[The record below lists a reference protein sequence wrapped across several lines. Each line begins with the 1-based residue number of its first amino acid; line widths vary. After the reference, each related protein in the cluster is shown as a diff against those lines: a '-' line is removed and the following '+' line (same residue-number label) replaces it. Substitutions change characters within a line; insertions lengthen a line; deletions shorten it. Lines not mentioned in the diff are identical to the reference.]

1 MKALLTALVLLGV
14 SMPPAAASLTVK
26 YSQASLELVD
36 MTPDDGIAP
45 WVSFSNGAEFGGRL
59 ADWGT
64 TMNHEV
70 FMYANRTWGG
80 GNLNDLRAVG
90 TLGPNSA
97 LRWRFTFELGASV
110 HDRSPFGGD
119 EYVSA
124 DFSFAG
130 HADGDCPC
138 VSYTVPFALT
148 TGKYDGSL
156 LTHHEGPGQRDLMV
170 GDAAWDPDLLAT
182 QRDFT
187 LAFASNATMWSELS
201 APIPE
206 PASFIYLLIG
216 LPMLCLAA
224 RRLRVGI
231 GMMPVPTAALQAGFT
246 RRFFRRT

>member
-1 MKALLTALVLLGV
+1 MKKLLAALVFLGV
-14 SMPPAAASLTVK
+14 SMPAAAASLTVK
-26 YSQASLELVD
+26 YSHASLELVD
-36 MTPDDGIAP
+36 LTPDDGVAP
-45 WVSFSNGAEFGGRL
+45 WVSFSNGAQFGGRL

-64 TMNHEV
+64 TMSSET
-70 FMYANRTWGG
+70 FMYANRTWGS
-80 GNLNDLRAVG
+80 GNLNDLHAVG

-130 HADGDCPC
+130 YADGDCPC
-138 VSYTVPFALT
+138 VYYTVPFALT

-170 GDAAWDPDLLAT
+170 GDAAWVPDLLAT

-187 LAFASNATMWSELS
+187 LAFASNAQMWSELS

-206 PASFIYLLIG
+206 PASFVYLLLG
-216 LPMLCLAA
+216 LPLLGRAA
-224 RRLRVGI
+224 QLFRVR
-231 GMMPVPTAALQAGFT
+231 ASA
-246 RRFFRRT
+246 